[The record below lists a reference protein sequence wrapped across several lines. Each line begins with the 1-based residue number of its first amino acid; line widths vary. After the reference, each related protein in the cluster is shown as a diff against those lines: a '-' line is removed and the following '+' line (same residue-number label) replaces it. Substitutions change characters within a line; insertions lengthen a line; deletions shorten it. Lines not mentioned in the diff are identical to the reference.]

1 MKGGCRPLK
10 RQSLRPIRCHE
21 SGMTLVEV
29 LVSLVILIVVA
40 ASVAGAFAIGFRTVG
55 TAHAQARFAGDNDL
69 IQFEEQLGRDINR
82 AVCLKA
88 TGQTAIP
95 TGGCTMSAMKSGS
108 STCGADGTYS
118 LCLAWYQAGS
128 STCHTIVYKPAT
140 GIARVARTDYNSAT
154 GTTSVVQIST
164 DNYAITASWTPTVTS
179 TSASGGNAAYKWTNQ
194 VTVSFAQSSASA
206 AKPVTTPPLLS
217 WSPLSADPLSPAI
230 PGGSV
235 PC

>member
-1 MKGGCRPLK
+1 
-10 RQSLRPIRCHE
+10 
-21 SGMTLVEV
+21 MTLVEV
-29 LVSLVILIVVA
+29 LVSLVILTLVA
-40 ASVAGAFAIGFRTVG
+40 ASIAGAFAIGFRTVG
-55 TAHAQARFAGDNDL
+55 SVQAQARFAGDNDL
-69 IQFEEQLGRDINR
+69 IAFEEQLGRDINR

-95 TGGCTMSAMKSGS
+95 TGGCTMSVMKSGS

-140 GIARVARTDYNSAT
+140 GVAHVARTDYNSTT
-154 GTTSVVQIST
+154 GKTTVVQISS

-179 TSASGGNAAYKWTNQ
+179 TGASGSNAAYTWTNQ
-194 VTVSFAQSSASA
+194 VTVSFNQSPAGAS
-206 AKPVTTPPLLS
+206 KPVTTPPRLS

-230 PGGSV
+230 PGGVV